1 MTHNH
6 STDLE
11 AQECFSV
18 VETVRR
24 KIKSDG
30 GFSGYLHA
38 ITGVMA
44 VEIFFLV
51 SILAGWGL
59 KYFVWGNLAL
69 IIAFALAWIGA
80 TLYPDL
86 DNSKSTS
93 HSAFGF
99 IGEGLSV
106 VFRLSSSIIQT
117 VVRTPKDD
125 ASPNP
130 HRGFYHT
137 LLSAALIGAGVWF
150 LTKLPQTFDV
160 PALGVVTLGQLF
172 GALFLAA
179 MIHLF
184 LSSLGKK
191 RMAKIRKGFAGEI
204 VAFLIAVAVALLL
217 INFIPADQGYL
228 WLGIAI
234 AAGGATHIIGDTFT
248 RYGTPLFFPLTVLT
262 RKRFWWYTRFGRIE
276 SGGEIE
282 KVIILV
288 CSVISALL
296 FVAIV
301 VLLAV

>member
-1 MTHNH
+1 MEQ
-6 STDLE
+6 STAHRD
-11 AQECFSV
+11 ECFSV
-18 VETVRR
+18 VDILKSKLR
-24 KIKSDG
+24 SDG

-38 ITGVMA
+38 ITGVIA
-44 VEIFFLV
+44 VEIFFGLGL
-51 SILAGWGL
+51 IFGWGD
-59 KYFVWGNLAL
+59 KYLVISSAAL

-106 VFRLSSSIIQT
+106 VFRATSSIIQT

-137 LLSAALIGAGVWF
+137 LLSAGLIGAGVWW
-150 LTKLPQTFDV
+150 LTTLQKTFELPL
-160 PALGVVTLGQLF
+160 LGKITLGQFF

-204 VAFLIAVAVALLL
+204 VAFLVAVVIALVL
-217 INFIPADQGYL
+217 ISFIPADQGYL

-234 AAGGATHIIGDTFT
+234 AGGGATHIIGDTFT
-248 RYGTPLFFPLTVLT
+248 KYGTPLFFPLTVFT
-262 RKRFWWYTRFGRIE
+262 KKRFWWYTRFAKIE
-276 SGGEIE
+276 SGGDFE
-282 KVIILV
+282 KQ
-288 CSVISALL
+288 ALIPGLSIAAVVL
-296 FVAIV
+296 FVVLIV
-301 VLLAV
+301 LAFAL